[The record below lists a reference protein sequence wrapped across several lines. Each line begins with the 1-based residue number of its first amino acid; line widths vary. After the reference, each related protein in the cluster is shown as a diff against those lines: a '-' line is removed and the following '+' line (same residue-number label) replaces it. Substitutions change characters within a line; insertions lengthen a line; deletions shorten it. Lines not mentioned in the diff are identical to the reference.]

1 MQFATMQTKMQHG
14 SNEQT
19 MNKIAM
25 NSWIH
30 LKHHCVSTV
39 LTSLMINGNLK
50 MNFHFSFY
58 LEHEYITLAY
68 KQQILIAL
76 KTAYTMWALQ
86 KKKKKH
92 DQGIYMFIISSILQR
107 V

>member
-39 LTSLMINGNLK
+39 LNLTDDK
-50 MNFHFSFY
+50 RELENEFSF
-58 LEHEYITLAY
+58 L
-68 KQQILIAL
+68 ILFRTWIHHAGL
-76 KTAYTMWALQ
+76 
-86 KKKKKH
+86 
-92 DQGIYMFIISSILQR
+92 
-107 V
+107 